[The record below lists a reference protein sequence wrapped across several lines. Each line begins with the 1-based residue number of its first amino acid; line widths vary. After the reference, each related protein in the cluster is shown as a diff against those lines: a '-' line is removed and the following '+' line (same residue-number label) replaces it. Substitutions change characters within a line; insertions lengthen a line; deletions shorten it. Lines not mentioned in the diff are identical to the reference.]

1 MKGTYAQLTLI
12 LNTSSQGVDH
22 VEGELILANVE
33 VLKTVEAS

>member
-1 MKGTYAQLTLI
+1 MKGTYTELTLI

-33 VLKTVEAS
+33 VFETVEAS